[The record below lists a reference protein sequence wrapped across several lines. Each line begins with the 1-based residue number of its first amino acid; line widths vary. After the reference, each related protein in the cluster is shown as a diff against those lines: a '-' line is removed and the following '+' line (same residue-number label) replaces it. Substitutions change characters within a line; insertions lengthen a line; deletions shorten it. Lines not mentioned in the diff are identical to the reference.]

1 MEKIVFSIIGCGAI
15 AHRHAKHIGEIGVL
29 DSVYDI
35 DITKASDFAN
45 QHNCKY
51 CNSYDE
57 LITQTKASVI
67 VICTP
72 NYLHSPQT
80 QKALQAGFHVICEK
94 PMALNSIDCKQMMDA
109 ATKANKKLFVVKQN
123 RYNPPVIELKKLLS
137 KNILGAIINVQLNCF
152 WNRDSSYYNNSS
164 WKGKLEKDG
173 GILYTQF
180 SHFIDLLLWL
190 LGDVTVVKTI
200 GLKTENNAKIIQF
213 EDNISC
219 LVKFANGAMGN
230 LNFTINTFAKNMEGS
245 ITIFAQ
251 NGTVK
256 VGGEYLNKV
265 EYQQISN
272 YTIPIV
278 DVHNNANNY
287 GTYTGSM
294 SNHDKVYA
302 NVVDVLQNNAPID
315 VDMADG
321 LRTVACIEQ
330 VLSKLN
336 N

>member
-1 MEKIVFSIIGCGAI
+1 
-15 AHRHAKHIGEIGVL
+15 
-29 DSVYDI
+29 
-35 DITKASDFAN
+35 
-45 QHNCKY
+45 
-51 CNSYDE
+51 
-57 LITQTKASVI
+57 
-67 VICTP
+67 
-72 NYLHSPQT
+72 
-80 QKALQAGFHVICEK
+80 
-94 PMALNSIDCKQMMDA
+94 
-109 ATKANKKLFVVKQN
+109 
-123 RYNPPVIELKKLLS
+123 
-137 KNILGAIINVQLNCF
+137 
-152 WNRDSSYYNNSS
+152 
-164 WKGKLEKDG
+164 
-173 GILYTQF
+173 
-180 SHFIDLLLWL
+180 
-190 LGDVTVVKTI
+190 
-200 GLKTENNAKIIQF
+200 
-213 EDNISC
+213 
-219 LVKFANGAMGN
+219 
-230 LNFTINTFAKNMEGS
+230 MEGS

-272 YTIPIV
+272 YTMPIV

-321 LRTVACIEQ
+321 QRTVACIEQ

>member
-94 PMALNSIDCKQMMDA
+94 PMALNSIDCKQMMDT

-123 RYNPPVIELKKLLS
+123 RYNPPVTELKKLLN
-137 KNILGAIINVQLNCF
+137 KNILGATINIQLNCF
-152 WNRDSSYYNNSS
+152 WNRGSSYYNNSS
-164 WKGKLEKDG
+164 WKGSLEKDG
-173 GILYTQF
+173 GILFTQF
-180 SHFIDLLLWL
+180 SHFIDLVIWL
-190 LGDVTVVKTI
+190 FGDVEIKYAIANKALLTNEI
-200 GLKTENNAKIIQF
+200 EF
-213 EDNISC
+213 EENISC
-219 LVKFANGAMGN
+219 IAQFNNGAIGN
-230 LNFTINTFAKNMEGS
+230 FNFTINAFQKNMEGS
-245 ITIFAQ
+245 ITVFTE

-256 VGGEYLNKV
+256 IGGEYLNVV
-265 EYQQISN
+265 EYQQVKDYALPQIAIQN
-272 YTIPIV
+272 KE
-278 DVHNNANNY
+278 NNY

>member
-1 MEKIVFSIIGCGAI
+1 LEKIVFSIIGCGAI
-15 AHRHAKHIGEIGVL
+15 AHRHAKHISDIGVL

-35 DITKASDFAN
+35 DITKASNFAN

-51 CNSYDE
+51 YNSYDE
-57 LITQTKASVI
+57 LLAQTKASVV

-80 QKALQAGFHVICEK
+80 QKALHAGFHVICEK
-94 PMALNSIDCKQMMDA
+94 PMALNSIDCKQMIDA

-123 RYNPPVIELKKLLS
+123 RYNPPVIELKKLLN

-164 WKGKLEKDG
+164 WKGKIEKDG

-200 GLKTENNAKIIQF
+200 GLKTENNAKVIQF
-213 EDNISC
+213 DDNISC
-219 LVKFANGAMGN
+219 LVILKNGAIGN
-230 LNFTINTFAKNMEGS
+230 FNFTINAFAKNMEGS
-245 ITIFAQ
+245 ITIFAEK
-251 NGTVK
+251 GTVK
-256 VGGEYLNKV
+256 IGGEYLNKL
-265 EYQQISN
+265 EYQQINSYILPEVSIQN
-272 YTIPIV
+272 K
-278 DVHNNANNY
+278 ANNY

-302 NVVDVLQNNAPID
+302 NVVNVLQNNAAID
-315 VDMADG
+315 VDMNDG
-321 LRTVACIEQ
+321 LKTVECIENI
-330 VLSKLN
+330 LSKF
-336 N
+336 